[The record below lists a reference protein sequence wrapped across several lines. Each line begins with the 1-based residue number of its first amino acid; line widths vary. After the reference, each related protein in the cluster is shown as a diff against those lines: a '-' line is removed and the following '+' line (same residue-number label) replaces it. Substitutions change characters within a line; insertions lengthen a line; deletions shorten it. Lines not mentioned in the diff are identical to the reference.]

1 MLATPNTQRRKPLA
15 KETAMDPVQ
24 AQVDAF
30 NARDVDAFLA
40 CYAPDVVIEG
50 ADGTVMMRGH
60 EQMRAS
66 YSQLFAQSPDLH
78 VEIAQRIGVGAFVI
92 NEELATGFVFAG
104 FPTELHVAAM
114 YRLDGEQIAQVRLL
128 M

>member
-1 MLATPNTQRRKPLA
+1 
-15 KETAMDPVQ
+15 MDPVQ
-24 AQVDAF
+24 TQVDAF

-60 EQMRAS
+60 DQLRAM

-78 VEIAQRIGVGAFVI
+78 VEIPSRIRVGAYVI
-92 NEELATGFVFAG
+92 DEEQATGFVFEG
-104 FPTELHVAAM
+104 FPPELHVAVV
-114 YRLDGEQIAQVRLL
+114 YRLDGERIAQVRLL